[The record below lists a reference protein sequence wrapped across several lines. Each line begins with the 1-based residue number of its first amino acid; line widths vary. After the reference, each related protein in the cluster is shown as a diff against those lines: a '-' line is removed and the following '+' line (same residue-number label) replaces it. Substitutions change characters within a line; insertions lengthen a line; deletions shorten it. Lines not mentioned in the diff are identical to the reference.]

1 MQKSAINRRR
11 NYFIDK
17 SFQFKFII
25 KFCMLI
31 IIASLLTG
39 SLIYYFNQKT
49 TTVAFEKLKVVIKST
64 SSFIFPIVLQ
74 ILVIVTLL
82 VGIGTVFVTLFTSHK
97 IAGPLYRLKAEL
109 EKIKDGNLSSPI
121 QIRTGD
127 QLQKV
132 ASEFNDTRLK
142 LKNSIGTLKENWA
155 SVKITLLKL
164 RSEIKEEEER
174 KRLQD
179 NIDKID
185 SELAK
190 FKTE

>member
-1 MQKSAINRRR
+1 MQKNTINRRR

-25 KFCMLI
+25 KFCTLI

-49 TTVAFEKLKVVIKST
+49 TTVAFERLKVVIKST

-74 ILVIVTLL
+74 ILIIVTLL
-82 VGIGTVFVTLFTSHK
+82 VGMGTVLVTLFTSHK

-109 EKIKDGNLSSPI
+109 EKIKNGDLSSPI

-132 ASEFNDTRLK
+132 ASEFNDTRLR
-142 LKNSIGTLKENWA
+142 LKNSVGMLKENWA
-155 SVKITLLKL
+155 SIKITLLKL
-164 RSEIKEEEER
+164 QSEIKEEEER